1 MAAGHEILVVDD
13 DVDVRTAL
21 QRVLERRGYVIRT
34 AADAAEAIAEYR
46 RRGADLVI
54 TDVIMPGEDGIS
66 LIRRLRAEHPGVR
79 ILAVSGGGK
88 VSAYQPTAISTAAF
102 LKSAELAGAD
112 VLLTKPFERQEL
124 FDAID
129 RLLGAH

>member
-1 MAAGHEILVVDD
+1 
-13 DVDVRTAL
+13 
-21 QRVLERRGYVIRT
+21 
-34 AADAAEAIAEYR
+34 
-46 RRGADLVI
+46 VI

-112 VLLTKPFERQEL
+112 VVLTKPFERQEL
-124 FDAID
+124 FSAID